1 MKKISLNID
10 SNPDTLDLADE
21 CIRALCLLTPL
32 SAVEVN
38 GVRQAVKE
46 ALNNVII
53 HSYQGQYNCLID
65 LIVSLQDDDLVISI
79 KDTGIGMDPTLL
91 EMDRSSVVDV
101 DPSNIE
107 QIPNGGWGLYLIK
120 ELMDSIS
127 YRTEAGIHTLEM
139 KKYF

>member
-10 SNPDTLDLADE
+10 SNPDTVDLAEE

-32 SAVEVN
+32 SSVKVNEVL
-38 GVRQAVKE
+38 QAVKE
-46 ALNNVII
+46 ALNNVIL
-53 HSYQGQYNCLID
+53 HSYQGQNNCLIN
-65 LIVSLQDDDLVISI
+65 LIVYLQDNSLLISI
-79 KDTGIGMDPTLL
+79 KDTGIGMNPQLL
-91 EMDRSSVVDV
+91 EMDRSAVVDI

-107 QIPNGGWGLYLIK
+107 QLPTGGWGVYLMK
-120 ELMDSIS
+120 ELTDSIS

>member
-79 KDTGIGMDPTLL
+79 KDTGIGMDPKLL
-91 EMDRSSVVDV
+91 EMDRSAVVDV
-101 DPSNIE
+101 DPSDIE
-107 QIPNGGWGLYLIK
+107 NIPNGGWGLYLIK

>member
-79 KDTGIGMDPTLL
+79 KDTGIGMDPNLL
-91 EMDRSSVVDV
+91 EMDRSAVVDI

>member
-1 MKKISLNID
+1 MKKISLSID

-21 CIRALCLLTPL
+21 CIRALCFLTPL
-32 SAVEVN
+32 SSVEVD

-53 HSYQGQYNCLID
+53 HSYQGQKNCLID
-65 LIVSLQDDDLVISI
+65 LIVSFQNNDLVISI
-79 KDTGIGMDPTLL
+79 QDTGIGMDPQLL
-91 EMDRSSVVDV
+91 EMDRSAVVDI

-127 YRTEAGIHTLEM
+127 YNTKAGIHTLEL
-139 KKYF
+139 KKNF

>member
-79 KDTGIGMDPTLL
+79 KDTGIGMDPKLL
-91 EMDRSSVVDV
+91 EMDRSAVVDV

>member
-1 MKKISLNID
+1 MKKISLNIE
-10 SNPDTLDLADE
+10 SNPDTVNLADE
-21 CIRALCLLTPL
+21 CIKALCFLTTLPP
-32 SAVEVN
+32 VEIN

-65 LIVSLQDDDLVISI
+65 LIVSFQDDHLVISI
-79 KDTGIGMDPTLL
+79 KDSGIGMDPKLL
-91 EMDRSSVVDV
+91 EMDRSAVVDI

-127 YRTEAGIHTLEM
+127 YHTEAGIHTLEM
-139 KKYF
+139 KKFF

>member
-53 HSYQGQYNCLID
+53 HSYQGQYNCLIE

-79 KDTGIGMDPTLL
+79 KDTGIGMDSKLL
-91 EMDRSSVVDV
+91 EMDRSAVVDI